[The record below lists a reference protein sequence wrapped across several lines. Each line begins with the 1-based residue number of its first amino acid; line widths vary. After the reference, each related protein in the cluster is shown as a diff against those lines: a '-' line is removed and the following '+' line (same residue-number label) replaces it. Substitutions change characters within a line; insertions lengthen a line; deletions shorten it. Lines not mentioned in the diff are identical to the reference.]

1 MSRYSITLYLLVITL
16 SVFSQTPIPI
26 CHVSTPN
33 RLKQIK
39 SINPKPTLKSQAGM
53 KRIPGGIFSMGS
65 HDTQGR
71 ADEYPLHQVRIK
83 AFWMD
88 ETEVTNA
95 AFSAFVKSTGY
106 ITTAEKTIDWTE
118 LSKQVPKGT
127 PKPADSLLAPSSLVF
142 VPTTGPVDLTDYSQW
157 WAFKRGADWRHP
169 TGPGS
174 TIQGLENHPVVHV
187 SWDDAAAYARWAG
200 KRLPT
205 EAEWEWASRGG
216 LKNKIYPWGDVSVN
230 SAPYKA
236 NSFQG
241 YFPYEDQ
248 ALDGYKTTTA
258 PVKSFPANGYGL
270 YDTAGNVWEW
280 CADWYRADYYKK
292 SPSLYPRGP
301 SSSDDPDEP
310 GVAKRVM
317 RGGSFLCNDGYCSSY
332 RCSAR
337 MKSSPDSGLQHTGF
351 RCVMD

>member
-16 SVFSQTPIPI
+16 SVFSQAKIPI

-39 SINPKPTLKSQAGM
+39 SPSPKPTLKSHAGM
-53 KRIPGGIFSMGS
+53 KRIPAGIFSMGS
-65 HDTQGR
+65 HDAQGR
-71 ADEYPLHQVRIK
+71 TDEYPVHQVRVK

-88 ETEVTNA
+88 ETEVSNA
-95 AFSAFVKSTGY
+95 AFAAFVKSTGY
-106 ITTAEKTIDWTE
+106 ITTAEKAIDWAE

-142 VPTTGPVDLTDYSQW
+142 VPTTGPVDLSDYSQW

-169 TGPGS
+169 TGPES

-241 YFPYEDQ
+241 HFPYEDQ

-280 CADWYRADYYKK
+280 CVDWYRADYYKK
-292 SPSLYPRGP
+292 SPSLNPRGP
-301 SSSDDPDEP
+301 SSSHDPDEP

>member
-16 SVFSQTPIPI
+16 SVFGQAKIPI

-71 ADEYPLHQVRIK
+71 TDEYPVHQVRVK

-88 ETEVTNA
+88 ETEVSNA
-95 AFSAFVKSTGY
+95 AFAAFVKSTGY
-106 ITTAEKTIDWTE
+106 ITTAEKAIDWAE

-174 TIQGLENHPVVHV
+174 TIQGRENHPVVHV

-216 LKNKIYPWGDVSVN
+216 LKNRVYPWGDVSVN

-241 YFPYEDQ
+241 HFPYEDQ

-280 CADWYRADYYKK
+280 CVDWYRADYYKK
-292 SPSLYPRGP
+292 SPILNPQGP
-301 SSSDDPDEP
+301 SSSHDPDEP

>member
-16 SVFSQTPIPI
+16 SVFSQAKIPI

-39 SINPKPTLKSQAGM
+39 SIRPKPALKSHAGM

-65 HDTQGR
+65 YDAQGR
-71 ADEYPLHQVRIK
+71 ADEYPVHQVRVK

-88 ETEVTNA
+88 ESEVTNA
-95 AFSAFVKSTGY
+95 AFAAFVKSTGY
-106 ITTAEKTIDWTE
+106 ITTAEKAIDWAE

-142 VPTTGPVDLTDYSQW
+142 VPTTGQVDLTDYSQW

-187 SWDDAAAYARWAG
+187 SWDDATAYARWAG

-216 LKNKIYPWGDVSVN
+216 LSNKIYPWGDESVN

-241 YFPYEDQ
+241 HFPYEDQ

-280 CADWYRADYYKK
+280 CSDWYRADYYKK
-292 SPSLYPRGP
+292 SPSLNPHGP
-301 SSSDDPDEP
+301 SSSHDPDEP

>member
-16 SVFSQTPIPI
+16 SVFSQAKIPI

-39 SINPKPTLKSQAGM
+39 SPSPKPTLRSHAGM
-53 KRIPGGIFSMGS
+53 KRIPAGIYSMGS
-65 HDTQGR
+65 HDAQGR
-71 ADEYPLHQVRIK
+71 TDEYPVHQVRVK

-88 ETEVTNA
+88 ETEVSNA
-95 AFSAFVKSTGY
+95 AFAAFVKSTGY
-106 ITTAEKTIDWTE
+106 ITTAEKAIDWEE
-118 LSKQVPKGT
+118 LSKQVPNGT
-127 PKPADSLLAPSSLVF
+127 PKPEDSLLAPSSLVF

-157 WAFKRGADWRHP
+157 WAFKCGADWRHP

-241 YFPYEDQ
+241 HFPYEDQ

-280 CADWYRADYYKK
+280 CVDWYRADYYKK
-292 SPSLYPRGP
+292 SPILNPQGP
-301 SSSDDPDEP
+301 SSSHDPDEP